1 MADPADVRVLVV
13 DDDPSIRDLLTAQLT
28 DEGHDVS
35 AAIDGESARDD
46 LSSTSYDALVLDVM
60 MPGMTGWELL
70 TWVRG
75 EGGLDTPVVLLTA
88 RDVAD
93 DVRRG
98 YELGANAVMSKPY
111 DFADLRRE
119 LARVTTELELVD
131 DSIVLPADPA
141 RVPAPFPGRWAADP
155 RESGTVGG

>member
-1 MADPADVRVLVV
+1 MRVLVV
-13 DDDPSIRDLLTAQLT
+13 DDDPSIRGLLAAQLGL
-28 DEGHDVS
+28 EGHDVS
-35 AAIDGESARDD
+35 VAPDGESARVE
-46 LSSTSYDALVLDVM
+46 LAVTPYDAVVLDVM

-70 TWVRG
+70 AWVRG

-111 DFADLRRE
+111 DFDELR
-119 LARVTTELELVD
+119 LVLDRVTTELELIND
-131 DSIVLPADPA
+131 AIVLPADPA
-141 RVPAPFPGRWAADP
+141 RVPAPFPGRWSVDP
-155 RESGTVGG
+155 QETGTISG

>member
-1 MADPADVRVLVV
+1 MRLLVV
-13 DDDPSIRDLLTAQLT
+13 DDDPSIRGLLAAQLT
-28 DEGHDVS
+28 DAGHEV
-35 AAIDGESARDD
+35 AVAPDGESARDD
-46 LSSTSYDALVLDVM
+46 LAVTPYDALVLDVM
-60 MPGMTGWELL
+60 MPGMSGWELL
-70 TWVRG
+70 SWVRG
-75 EGGLDTPVVLLTA
+75 EGGLATPVVLLTA

-111 DFADLRRE
+111 DFEELRRV
-119 LARVTTELELVD
+119 LAQVTTELELID

-155 RESGTVGG
+155 RESGTVGT